1 MPDLTDITSEDIQRA
16 EKLIGLEFTD
26 EERAMM
32 LDGVQTLREQ
42 YEAIRRIP
50 LPNALFPA
58 IRFDPELLGEAQPP
72 REARVATPDP
82 PFPPPADEDEI
93 AFASLSQL
101 AFWLRRGEVT
111 SVELTELYLNRMQR
125 YDPQLHCVI
134 TLTEER
140 ALAQARRADEELR
153 SGVDRGPL
161 HGIPWGAKDLLAV
174 RGYPTTWGAA
184 PYKDQIIDDDAAVV
198 TRLDEAGAVLTAK
211 LSMGALAWGDV
222 WFGGKTR
229 TPWNLEEGASGSS
242 AGSAAAVAAGLVG
255 FSIGTETWGSIVSP
269 ATRNGVTGLRPT
281 FGRVSRHGAMALSW
295 TMDKIGPM
303 CRSAEDCAQ
312 VFAAIHGRDDRDP
325 VTVDKPF
332 PWPPARDARDLRLGY
347 LAADFEKAHRGSEND
362 ARALEVFR
370 EMGVDLIPVQLP
382 KAPIDALS
390 FILFVEAASAF
401 DELTRSNRDD
411 LLVRQEKNAW
421 PNFFRLAR
429 LVPAVEYIQANRVRT
444 QLMAG
449 LRDLFTRVDA
459 YIGPSLEGDNLL
471 LTNLTGHPSLTLP
484 TGLAEDGLP
493 TTITLTGRLFDEA
506 TILALGRAFQR
517 ETDFHRARPPLR
529 VEH

>member
-1 MPDLTDITSEDIQRA
+1 MPDPTDITPEDIQHA

-32 LDGVQTLREQ
+32 LDGVQRLREQ
-42 YEAIRRIP
+42 YEAIRRVP

-58 IRFDPELLGEAQPP
+58 FRFDPELLGEAQPP
-72 REARVATPDP
+72 REARPAAPAS

-101 AFWLRRGEVT
+101 GFWLRRGDVT
-111 SVELTELYLNRMQR
+111 SVELTELYLNRLQR

-184 PYKDQIIDDDAAVV
+184 PYKDQIIDEDAAVV

-229 TPWNLEEGASGSS
+229 TPWNPEEGASGSS
-242 AGSAAAVAAGLVG
+242 AGSGAATAAGLVG

-303 CRSAEDCAQ
+303 CRSAEDCAL

-325 VTVDKPF
+325 TTVEKPF
-332 PWPPARDARDLRLGY
+332 PWPPARGVRGLRLGY
-347 LAADFEKAHRGSEND
+347 LAEDFEKAYRGSEND

-370 EMGVDLIPVQLP
+370 AMGVDLVPVQLP

-390 FILFVEAASAF
+390 FILFVEAAAAF
-401 DELTRSNRDD
+401 DELTRSNQDD
-411 LLVRQEKNAW
+411 LLVRQVKDAW

-444 QLMAG
+444 QLMAS
-449 LRDLFTRVDA
+449 LHELFTQVDA
-459 YIGPSLEGDNLL
+459 YIGPSLEGENLL

-493 TTITLTGRLFDEA
+493 TTITLIGRLFDEA
-506 TILALGRAFQR
+506 TILALGQAFQL
-517 ETDFHRARPPLR
+517 ETDFHRARPPLM